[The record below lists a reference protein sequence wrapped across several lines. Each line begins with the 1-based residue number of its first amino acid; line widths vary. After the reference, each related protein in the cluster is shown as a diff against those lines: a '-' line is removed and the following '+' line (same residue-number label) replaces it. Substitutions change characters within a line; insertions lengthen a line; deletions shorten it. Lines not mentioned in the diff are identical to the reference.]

1 MRYSQCYYENNNNI
15 TVDVATAAN
24 TAAEFQRQM
33 MDRFKFM
40 EEQQVF
46 INNILAWVYSNV
58 HINNDIELLEQ
69 YSYNEYEPKVLSAT
83 T

>member
-1 MRYSQCYYENNNNI
+1 MKSI
-15 TVDVATAAN
+15 KGVALDVATAAN

-33 MDRFKFM
+33 MSRFQFM